1 MSREN
6 AGPRELLQNGKP
18 YWHPFHKI
26 PGTDLENTNKI
37 TTMVLM
43 QWLYEL
49 RTLFSISFPFI
60 EWPLLYQPSFLKLFT
75 IIVMLQQN

>member
-6 AGPRELLQNGKP
+6 AGPRELLQNGTP

-26 PGTDLENTNKI
+26 PSTDLENTNKI

-49 RTLFSISFPFI
+49 CTLFSISFPFI

-75 IIVMLQQN
+75 IIVMLKQN